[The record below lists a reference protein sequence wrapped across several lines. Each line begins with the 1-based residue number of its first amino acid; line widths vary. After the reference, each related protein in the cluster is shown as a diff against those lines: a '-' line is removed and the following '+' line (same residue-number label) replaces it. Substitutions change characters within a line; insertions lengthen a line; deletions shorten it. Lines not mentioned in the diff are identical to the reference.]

1 MTTKVPE
8 AAGPAPA
15 AELTS
20 IDDLLNS
27 KMKNDEQN
35 AAKADTVKKEEVAA
49 ATKKAADDQEA
60 L

>member
-1 MTTKVPE
+1 VPE

>member
-8 AAGPAPA
+8 AAGSAPA
-15 AELTS
+15 APELTS

-35 AAKADTVKKEEVAA
+35 AAKADAVKKE
-49 ATKKAADDQEA
+49 
-60 L
+60 